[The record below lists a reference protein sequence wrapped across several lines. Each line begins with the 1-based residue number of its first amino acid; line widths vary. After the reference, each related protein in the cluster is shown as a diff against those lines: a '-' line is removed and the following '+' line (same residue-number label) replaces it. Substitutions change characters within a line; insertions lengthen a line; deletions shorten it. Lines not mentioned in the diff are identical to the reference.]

1 MFVRQSIYFIENLV
15 IYLGQIPIQ
24 YSHAKG
30 GYVPIKCPF
39 WMLLKIFIFYTILF
53 LIYLVKQ
60 HELIQYKNPEVKK
73 YETIQNFTVNF
84 VKLYRVTH
92 DLVQLLEMMWN
103 QSKFKRTMNK
113 LLSFSN
119 LIGVSNNNNIKKKI
133 EHYVF
138 LSLFGLILMEILVVY
153 LVIWSLNLKT
163 DIYVWFSTLYYNG
176 QIAIEFIQCLYFICV
191 FKVLQGTLESLIDF
205 LEQNPTENL
214 YICIENHRNS
224 RKILRK
230 LMDVHAFQIIL
241 HLFSMVL
248 LYGCSIYI
256 GFAAVIE
263 YNQARLNFSFYMLA
277 STSVLVITPVLC
289 FNISDTQDQVRVL
302 HDNLLNLNSKQIR
315 FVCRFKRQSAKWLK
329 SMIKMTVNP

>member
-1 MFVRQSIYFIENLV
+1 MFVRQSISFIEDLV

-39 WMLLKIFIFYTILF
+39 WMLLKICIFYTIIF
-53 LIYLVKQ
+53 SIYLVKQ
-60 HELIQYKNPEVKK
+60 HELIQYKTPDVKK
-73 YETIQNFTVNF
+73 YETIQNYTITF
-84 VKLYRVTH
+84 VKFYRVTH

-113 LLSFSN
+113 LLSVSN
-119 LIGVSNNNNIKKKI
+119 LIGVSNNNNIKTKI

-138 LSLFGLILMEILVVY
+138 KYLCGLILMEILVVY
-153 LVIWSLNLKT
+153 LLLWSLNFKT
-163 DIYVWFSTLYYNG
+163 DVYLWFSTLYYNG

-191 FKVLQGTLESLIDF
+191 FKVLQGTLNFLLDF

-214 YICIENHRNS
+214 YICIENHRKS

-241 HLFSMVL
+241 HLLSTVL
-248 LYGCSIYI
+248 IFGCSIYI
-256 GFAAVIE
+256 GFAAVIQ
-263 YNQARLNFSFYMLA
+263 YNQKRLNFSFYMLV
-277 STSVLVITPVLC
+277 STSVLLITPILC

-302 HDNLLNLNSKQIR
+302 HDSPLNQYSKD
-315 FVCRFKRQSAKWLK
+315 
-329 SMIKMTVNP
+329 N